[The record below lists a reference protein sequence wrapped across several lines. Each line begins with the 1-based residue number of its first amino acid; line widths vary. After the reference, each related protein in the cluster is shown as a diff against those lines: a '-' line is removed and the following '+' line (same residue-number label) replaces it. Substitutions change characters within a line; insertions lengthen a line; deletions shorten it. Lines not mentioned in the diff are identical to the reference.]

1 MEFCLEILPI
11 KEYNIRIRNAKGLT
25 GIMSEGGLQKKVFSG
40 LFWKF
45 GERIGAQAV
54 SFLVSMILARL
65 LLPSDYGV
73 IALITIF
80 IDIANV
86 FVSSGF
92 GSALVQKKDADEVDF
107 SSVFYF
113 SIGMSWVLYGI
124 VFFLAPVVAGFYG
137 KEILTPIL
145 RVMALKL
152 PLAGVNSVQ
161 QAYVQKNMLFK
172 RFFFSTLIGTVGSAV
187 VGIAMAYM
195 GFGPWALV
203 AQYLFNSTVDT
214 LVLWVTVKWRPIL
227 AFSFERMKTLFGF
240 GWKMLCSELIH
251 TSYGQIRSLIIGK
264 VYTEKDLAFYNQGAK
279 FPSIL
284 VTNINSSVSSVLFPA
299 MTQKQD
305 DKEKLKEMV
314 RLSIRVS
321 SYIMWPLMIGLLVVS
336 EPVVTLIF
344 TEKWLPCVPYMQIAC
359 VQFALEP
366 VQTANVQAVKAM
378 GKGRTFLIMEIVK
391 KSFGI
396 VMIVAVMYRGV
407 MAIALTAMVV
417 TFFAALVNSTP
428 NRKFLG
434 YTYQEQL
441 ADLIPSIVL
450 AVIMGGFVYAASWLP
465 VALVPRL
472 GIQIVVGIVLYLLL
486 SVVFRVSQFEYI
498 VSTAKSFVRTI
509 KNRK

>member
-1 MEFCLEILPI
+1 
-11 KEYNIRIRNAKGLT
+11 
-25 GIMSEGGLQKKVFSG
+25 MSGDGLQKKVFSG

-54 SFLVSMILARL
+54 SFVVSIILARL

-92 GSALVQKKDADEVDF
+92 GAALVQKKDADEVDF

-113 SIGMSWVLYGI
+113 SILMSWVLYGI
-124 VFFLAPVVAGFYG
+124 VFAFAPAVAAFYR
-137 KEILTPIL
+137 KPILIPVL

-161 QAYVQKNMLFK
+161 HAYVQKKMLFK
-172 RFFFSTLIGTVGSAV
+172 RFFFSTLIGTAGSAV
-187 VGIAMAYM
+187 VGIIMAYM

-203 AQYLFNSTVDT
+203 AQYLFNSTMDT
-214 LVLWVTVKWRPIL
+214 VILWFTVKWRPVWV
-227 AFSFERMKTLFGF
+227 FSYERMKTLFGF

-251 TSYGQIRSLIIGK
+251 TSYSQIRSLIIGK
-264 VYTEKDLAFYNQGAK
+264 VYTEKDLAFYNQGGK
-279 FPSIL
+279 LPGII
-284 VTNINSSVSSVLFPA
+284 VTNINSSISSVLFPA
-299 MTQKQD
+299 MTMKQD
-305 DKEKLKEMV
+305 NKEKMKEVV

-321 SYIMWPLMIGLLVVS
+321 SYVMWPLMIGLMVMT
-336 EPVVTLIF
+336 EPIVRLIF
-344 TEKWLPCVPYMQIAC
+344 TDKWLPCVPFMQIAC
-359 VQFALEP
+359 IQYALEP

-378 GKGRTFLIMEIVK
+378 GKGRTYLIMEIVK

-396 VMIVAVMYRGV
+396 LMIVAVMHQGV

-434 YTYQEQL
+434 YTYREQL
-441 ADLIPSIVL
+441 TDLLPSILL
-450 AVIMGGFVYAASWLP
+450 AGAMGVCVFWVGKIPLPAIVSICIQFVS
-465 VALVPRL
+465 
-472 GIQIVVGIVLYLLL
+472 GVVTYILL
-486 SVVFRVSQFEYI
+486 SRIFKISQFEYI
-498 VSTAKSFVRTI
+498 WNAV
-509 KNRK
+509 KNIFRYI

>member
-1 MEFCLEILPI
+1 
-11 KEYNIRIRNAKGLT
+11 
-25 GIMSEGGLQKKVFSG
+25 MSEGGLQKKVFSG

-65 LLPSDYGV
+65 LMPSDYGV

-124 VFFLAPVVAGFYG
+124 VFLAAPAIAGFYG
-137 KEILTPIL
+137 KDILIPVL

-187 VGIAMAYM
+187 VGIAMAYL

-214 LVLWVTVKWRPIL
+214 LVLWVTVKWRPVL
-227 AFSFERMKTLFGF
+227 AFSAERMKTLFSF

-264 VYTEKDLAFYNQGAK
+264 VYTDKDLAFYNQGGK
-279 FPSIL
+279 LPGIL

-305 DKEKLKEMV
+305 NEEKLKEMV
-314 RLSIRVS
+314 RLSIRIS
-321 SYIMWPLMIGLLVVS
+321 SYIMWPLMTGLLVVS
-336 EPVVTLIF
+336 EPVVKLIF
-344 TEKWLPCVPYMQIAC
+344 TDKCLACVPYMQIAC
-359 VQFALEP
+359 IQFALEP

-391 KSFGI
+391 KAFGI
-396 VMIVAVMYRGV
+396 VMIVAVMYQGV

-428 NRKFLG
+428 NRKYLG
-434 YTYQEQL
+434 YTYREQL
-441 ADLIPSIVL
+441 ADLLPSVCL
-450 AVIMGGFVYAASWLP
+450 AAVMGVFVYLVSCLP

-472 GIQIVVGIVLYLLL
+472 CIQVVAGIASYVLL
-486 SVVFRVSQFEYI
+486 SVIFRVSQFEYI
-498 VSTAKSFVRTI
+498 VRTAKSLIQTVR
-509 KNRK
+509 NR

>member
-1 MEFCLEILPI
+1 
-11 KEYNIRIRNAKGLT
+11 
-25 GIMSEGGLQKKVFSG
+25 MSESGLQKKVFSG

-65 LLPSDYGV
+65 LMPSDYGV

-124 VFFLAPVVAGFYG
+124 VFLAAPAIAGFYG
-137 KEILTPIL
+137 KDILIPVL

-187 VGIAMAYM
+187 VGIAMAYL

-214 LVLWVTVKWRPIL
+214 LVLWVTVKWRPVL
-227 AFSFERMKTLFGF
+227 AFSAERMKTLFSF

-264 VYTEKDLAFYNQGAK
+264 VYTDKDLAFYNQGGK
-279 FPSIL
+279 LPGIL

-305 DKEKLKEMV
+305 NEEKLKEMV
-314 RLSIRVS
+314 RLSIRIS
-321 SYIMWPLMIGLLVVS
+321 SYIMWPLMTGLLVVS
-336 EPVVTLIF
+336 EPVVKLIF
-344 TEKWLPCVPYMQIAC
+344 TDKWLSCVPYMQIAC
-359 VQFALEP
+359 IQFALEP

-391 KSFGI
+391 KAFGI
-396 VMIVAVMYRGV
+396 VMIVAVMYQGV

-428 NRKFLG
+428 NRKYLG
-434 YTYQEQL
+434 YTYREQL
-441 ADLIPSIVL
+441 ADLLPSVCL
-450 AVIMGGFVYAASWLP
+450 AAVMGVFVYLVSCLP

-472 GIQIVVGIVLYLLL
+472 CIQIVAGIASYVLL
-486 SVVFRVSQFEYI
+486 SVIFRVSQFEYI
-498 VSTAKSFVRTI
+498 VRTAKSLIQTVR
-509 KNRK
+509 NR

>member
-1 MEFCLEILPI
+1 
-11 KEYNIRIRNAKGLT
+11 
-25 GIMSEGGLQKKVFSG
+25 MSEGGLQRKVFSG
-40 LFWKF
+40 LIWKF

-54 SFLVSMILARL
+54 SFIVSIVLTRL
-65 LLPSDYGV
+65 LMPSDFGV

-113 SIGMSWVLYGI
+113 SIAMSWVLYGI
-124 VFFLAPVVAGFYG
+124 VFAAAPVVAGFYG
-137 KEILTPIL
+137 KEILIPIL

-172 RFFFSTLIGTVGSAV
+172 RFFFATLIGTVGSAV
-187 VGIAMAYM
+187 VGVAMAYM

-203 AQYLFNSTVDT
+203 TQYLFNSAVDT
-214 LVLWVTVKWRPIL
+214 LVLWLTVRWRPVR
-227 AFSFERMKTLFGF
+227 AFSATRMKTLFDF

-251 TSYGQIRSLIIGK
+251 TSYSQIRSLIIGK
-264 VYTEKDLAFYNQGAK
+264 VYTEKDLAFYNQGIK
-279 FPSIL
+279 LPGII
-284 VTNINSSVSSVLFPA
+284 VTNINSSISSVLFPA
-299 MTQKQD
+299 MTLKQD
-305 DKEKLKEMV
+305 DMGKLKEVV

-321 SYIMWPLMIGLLVVS
+321 SYVMWPLMMGLLVMA
-336 EPVVTLIF
+336 EPVVRLIF
-344 TEKWLPCVPYMQIAC
+344 TEKWLPCVPFLQIAC
-359 VQFALEP
+359 IQYALEP

-378 GKGRTFLIMEIVK
+378 GKGRTYLIMEIVK

-396 VMIVAVMYRGV
+396 MMIVSVMYRGV
-407 MAIALTAMVV
+407 MAIALSAMVV

-434 YTYQEQL
+434 YSYREQF
-441 ADLIPSIVL
+441 ADLLPSILL
-450 AVIMGGFVYAASWLP
+450 AVAMAVCVYFIGWIPAPPIVVICVQVAVGAAVYA
-465 VALVPRL
+465 
-472 GIQIVVGIVLYLLL
+472 LL
-486 SVVFRVSQFEYI
+486 SLLFHVSQFDYLCN
-498 VSTAKSFVRTI
+498 ALKSFVNSVRG
-509 KNRK
+509 RRR

>member
-1 MEFCLEILPI
+1 
-11 KEYNIRIRNAKGLT
+11 
-25 GIMSEGGLQKKVFSG
+25 MSEDGLQKKVFSG

-54 SFLVSMILARL
+54 SFLVSIILARL

-92 GSALVQKKDADEVDF
+92 GAALVQKKDADEVDF

-113 SIGMSWVLYGI
+113 SVLMSWVLYGI
-124 VFFLAPVVAGFYG
+124 VFAFAPVVAGFYG
-137 KEILTPIL
+137 KPILIPVL

-161 QAYVQKNMLFK
+161 HAYVQKKMLFK

-187 VGIAMAYM
+187 VGIVMAYM

-203 AQYLFNSTVDT
+203 AQYLFNSTMDT
-214 LVLWVTVKWRPIL
+214 VVLWITVKWRPVWT
-227 AFSFERMKTLFGF
+227 FSYERMKTLFGF

-251 TSYGQIRSLIIGK
+251 TSYSQIRSLIIGK
-264 VYTEKDLAFYNQGAK
+264 VYTEKDLAFYNQGGK
-279 FPSIL
+279 LPGII
-284 VTNINSSVSSVLFPA
+284 VTNINSSISSVLFPA
-299 MTQKQD
+299 MTMKQD
-305 DKEKLKEMV
+305 NKEKMKEVV

-321 SYIMWPLMIGLLVVS
+321 SYVMWPLMIGLMVMT
-336 EPVVTLIF
+336 EPVVRLIF
-344 TEKWLPCVPYMQIAC
+344 TDKWLPCVPFMQIAC
-359 VQFALEP
+359 IQYALEP

-396 VMIVAVMYRGV
+396 VMIVVVMYRGV

-434 YTYQEQL
+434 YSYREQL
-441 ADLIPSIVL
+441 ADLLPSVLLAGVMGVCVFFIGKIPAPAIVSIC
-450 AVIMGGFVYAASWLP
+450 M
-465 VALVPRL
+465 
-472 GIQIVVGIVLYLLL
+472 QIVSGIMAYILL
-486 SVVFRVSQFEYI
+486 SRIFKISQFDYI
-498 VSTAKSFVRTI
+498 WNTVKTFSATF
-509 KNRK
+509 KNRGKRK

>member
-1 MEFCLEILPI
+1 MRKQRVE
-11 KEYNIRIRNAKGLT
+11 A
-25 GIMSEGGLQKKVFSG
+25 MSESGLQGKVFSG
-40 LFWKF
+40 LLWKF

-54 SFLVSMILARL
+54 SFLVSTILARL

-73 IALITIF
+73 ITLITIF

-92 GSALVQKKDADEVDF
+92 GAALVQKKDADEVDF

-113 SIGMSWVLYGI
+113 SVGMSWVLYGV
-124 VFFLAPVVAGFYG
+124 VFALAPLVAGFFG
-137 KEILTPIL
+137 KTILTPIL

-161 QAYVQKNMLFK
+161 HAYVQKQMLFK

-203 AQYLFNSTVDT
+203 AQYLFNSTMDT
-214 LVLWVTVKWRPIL
+214 IILWITVKWRPMRT
-227 AFSFERMKTLFGF
+227 FSRERMKVLFGF

-251 TSYGQIRSLIIGK
+251 TSYSQIRSLIIGK
-264 VYTEKDLAFYNQGAK
+264 VYTEKDLAFYNQGGK
-279 FPSIL
+279 LPGIL
-284 VTNINSSVSSVLFPA
+284 VTNINSSISSVLFPA
-299 MTQKQD
+299 MTMKQD
-305 DKEKLKEMV
+305 NLKKMKEVV

-321 SYIMWPLMIGLLVVS
+321 SYVMWPLMIGLMVMT
-336 EPVVTLIF
+336 EPVVRLLYTD
-344 TEKWLPCVPYMQIAC
+344 KWLPCVPFMQIAC
-359 VQFALEP
+359 IQYALEP

-378 GKGRTFLIMEIVK
+378 GKGRAFLIMEIVK

-396 VMIVAVMYRGV
+396 VMIVAVMHRGV

-428 NRKFLG
+428 NRKYLG
-434 YTYQEQL
+434 YTCREQL
-441 ADLIPSIVL
+441 EDLLPSILL
-450 AVIMGGFVYAASWLP
+450 AAVMGICVYFVGMIP
-465 VALVPRL
+465 VAAIISIC
-472 GIQIVVGIVLYLLL
+472 IQIVTGIAVYILL
-486 SVVFRVSQFEYI
+486 SWVFRMSQFSYI
-498 VSTAKSFVRTI
+498 LSTARTFLEVFYFSQ
-509 KNRK
+509 R

>member
-1 MEFCLEILPI
+1 
-11 KEYNIRIRNAKGLT
+11 
-25 GIMSEGGLQKKVFSG
+25 MSEGGLQKKVLSG
-40 LFWKF
+40 LVWKF
-45 GERIGAQAV
+45 GERMGAQAV

-92 GSALVQKKDADEVDF
+92 GAALVQKKDADNVDF

-113 SIGMSWVLYGI
+113 SIGMSWTLYGI
-124 VFFLAPVVAGFYG
+124 VFAFAPVVAGFYD
-137 KEILTPIL
+137 KEILTPVL

-161 QAYVQKNMLFK
+161 HAYVQKKMLFK

-187 VGIAMAYM
+187 LGIFMAYH

-203 AQYLFNSTVDT
+203 AQYLFNSTMDT
-214 LVLWVTVKWRPIL
+214 VILWFTVKWRPVL
-227 AFSFERMKTLFGF
+227 AFSMERMKTLFGF

-251 TSYGQIRSLIIGK
+251 TSYSQIRSLVIGK
-264 VYTEKDLAFYNQGAK
+264 VYTERDLAFYNQGGK
-279 FPSIL
+279 LPNII
-284 VTNINSSVSSVLFPA
+284 VTNINSSISSVLFPA
-299 MTQKQD
+299 MTLKQD
-305 DKEKLKEMV
+305 NRQKMKGMV

-321 SYIMWPLMIGLLVVS
+321 SYVMWPLMIGLMVMT
-336 EPVVTLIF
+336 EPVIRLIF

-359 VQFALEP
+359 IQYALEP

-378 GKGRTFLIMEIVK
+378 GKGRTYLLMEIIK
-391 KSFGI
+391 KTFGI

-434 YTYQEQL
+434 YSYREQL
-441 ADLIPSIVL
+441 ADLLPSILL
-450 AVIMGGFVYAASWLP
+450 AGAMGVCVYFVGMIP
-465 VALVPRL
+465 VSALVSICL
-472 GIQIVVGIVLYLLL
+472 QVAAGVAVYILL
-486 SVVFRVSQFEYI
+486 SLLFKVSQFTYI
-498 VSTAKSFVRTI
+498 LNTLKSFLQVYR
-509 KNRK
+509 NGRKE

>member
-1 MEFCLEILPI
+1 ME
-11 KEYNIRIRNAKGLT
+11 KK
-25 GIMSEGGLQKKVFSG
+25 MSEGGLQRKVFSG
-40 LFWKF
+40 LVWKF

-54 SFLVSMILARL
+54 SFLVSIILARL
-65 LLPSDYGV
+65 LLPSEYGIV
-73 IALITIF
+73 ALVTIF

-113 SIGMSWVLYGI
+113 SVAMSWLLYG
-124 VFFLAPVVAGFYG
+124 VVFLAAPWIAGYYKEPALSPV
-137 KEILTPIL
+137 L

-161 QAYVQKNMLFK
+161 QAYVQKNMLFR
-172 RFFFSTLIGTVGSAV
+172 RFFFSTLIGTAGSAV
-187 VGIAMAYM
+187 VGIAMAYG
-195 GFGPWALV
+195 GFGAWALV

-214 LVLWVTVKWRPIL
+214 LVLWFTVRWRP
-227 AFSFERMKTLFGF
+227 ARTFSMQRMKTLFGF

-251 TSYGQIRSLIIGK
+251 TSYGKIRSMIIGK
-264 VYTEKDLAFYNQGAK
+264 VYTKEDLSFYEQGGK
-279 FPSIL
+279 LPSII

-299 MTQKQD
+299 MTLKQD
-305 DKEKLKEMV
+305 NQKKMKEMV

-321 SYIMWPLMIGLLVVS
+321 SYIMWPLMIGLMMMT
-336 EPVVTLIF
+336 EPVVRLVF
-344 TEKWLPCVPYMQIAC
+344 SEKWLPCVPFMQIAC
-359 VQFALEP
+359 IQYALEP

-378 GKGRTFLIMEIVK
+378 GKGRTYLIMEIVK

-407 MAIALTAMVV
+407 MAIAVTAMIV

-434 YTYQEQL
+434 YSYREQL
-441 ADLIPSIVL
+441 ADLLPSILL
-450 AVIMGGFVYAASWLP
+450 AAAMGVFVYFAGRIP
-465 VALVPRL
+465 VPAIA
-472 GIQIVVGIVLYLLL
+472 GICLQILTGIVVYVIL
-486 SVVFRVSQFEYI
+486 SLIFRVSQFEYI
-498 VSTAKSFVRTI
+498 VNAIKSFWNMFRH
-509 KNRK
+509 RK

>member
-1 MEFCLEILPI
+1 
-11 KEYNIRIRNAKGLT
+11 
-25 GIMSEGGLQKKVFSG
+25 MSGDGLQKKVFSG

-54 SFLVSMILARL
+54 SFVVSIILARL

-92 GSALVQKKDADEVDF
+92 GAALVQKKDADEVDF

-113 SIGMSWVLYGI
+113 SILMSWVLYGI
-124 VFFLAPVVAGFYG
+124 VFAFAPAVAGFYR
-137 KEILTPIL
+137 KPILIPVL

-161 QAYVQKNMLFK
+161 HAYVQKKMLFK
-172 RFFFSTLIGTVGSAV
+172 RFFFSTLIGTAGSAV
-187 VGIAMAYM
+187 VGIIMAYM

-203 AQYLFNSTVDT
+203 AQYLFNSTMDT
-214 LVLWVTVKWRPIL
+214 VILWFTVKWRPVWV
-227 AFSFERMKTLFGF
+227 FSYERMKTLFGF

-251 TSYGQIRSLIIGK
+251 TSYSQVRSLIIGK
-264 VYTEKDLAFYNQGAK
+264 VYTEKDLAFYNQGGK
-279 FPSIL
+279 LPGII
-284 VTNINSSVSSVLFPA
+284 VTNINSSISSVLFPA
-299 MTQKQD
+299 MTMKQD
-305 DKEKLKEMV
+305 NKEKMKEVV

-321 SYIMWPLMIGLLVVS
+321 SYVMWPLMIGLMVMT
-336 EPVVTLIF
+336 EPVVRLIF
-344 TEKWLPCVPYMQIAC
+344 TDKWLPCVPFMQIAC
-359 VQFALEP
+359 IQYALEP

-378 GKGRTFLIMEIVK
+378 GKGRTYLIMEIVK

-396 VMIVAVMYRGV
+396 LMIVAVMHQGV

-417 TFFAALVNSTP
+417 TFFAAFVNSMP

-434 YTYQEQL
+434 YTYREQL
-441 ADLIPSIVL
+441 ADLLPSVFLAGVMGVCVFLAGKIPAPAIVSIC
-450 AVIMGGFVYAASWLP
+450 IQ
-465 VALVPRL
+465 LVS
-472 GIQIVVGIVLYLLL
+472 GVVTYILL
-486 SVVFRVSQFEYI
+486 SRIFKISQFEYI
-498 VSTAKSFVRTI
+498 WNAV
-509 KNRK
+509 KNIFRYI